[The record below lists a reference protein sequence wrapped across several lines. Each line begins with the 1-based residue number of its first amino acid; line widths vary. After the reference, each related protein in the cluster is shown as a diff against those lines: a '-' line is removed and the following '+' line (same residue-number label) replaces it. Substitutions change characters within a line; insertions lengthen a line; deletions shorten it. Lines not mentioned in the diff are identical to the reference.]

1 MVFGLREKMI
11 NRLRDYSFSV
21 SEARQKTKYEE
32 RLKLLTLKQMLQVL
46 PIVLSQVKVV
56 NYFRKFI
63 ERNQTNFIS
72 CINQKNLLKSYT
84 IA

>member
-1 MVFGLREKMI
+1 
-11 NRLRDYSFSV
+11 
-21 SEARQKTKYEE
+21 
-32 RLKLLTLKQMLQVL
+32 MLQVL
-46 PIVLSQVKVV
+46 PIALSQVKVV

>member
-1 MVFGLREKMI
+1 
-11 NRLRDYSFSV
+11 
-21 SEARQKTKYEE
+21 
-32 RLKLLTLKQMLQVL
+32 MLQVL

-72 CINQKNLLKSYT
+72 SVSIKRIY
-84 IA
+84 